1 MNASKLILVVE
12 DEQHLA
18 IGIKYNLEE
27 EGYRVATVE
36 DGASALEYIAS
47 HPGEVDLVILDI
59 MLPGMSGY
67 AVCESLRD
75 SGENMPILI
84 LSARTLAED
93 RTRGFDVGTDQYM
106 SKPFDLDEL
115 LSRVNNLLTLY
126 RRRADKSEKGRS
138 AIGTF
143 QFANAR
149 VNFDTFEVTVA
160 ERPVRLTQMQ
170 MKLLQY
176 FVENEGRVISRGEL
190 LNNVWGMPG
199 HLQTRA
205 PDQFLRK
212 LRKTFEPQ
220 PARPRHFLTVRDA
233 GYRFLAAGERD
244 THPEAAGETSP
255 ESLRQDPL

>member
-1 MNASKLILVVE
+1 
-12 DEQHLA
+12 
-18 IGIKYNLEE
+18 
-27 EGYRVATVE
+27 
-36 DGASALEYIAS
+36 
-47 HPGEVDLVILDI
+47 
-59 MLPGMSGY
+59 
-67 AVCESLRD
+67 
-75 SGENMPILI
+75 MPILI

-93 RTRGFDVGTDQYM
+93 RTRGFDVGADQYM

-126 RRRADKSEKGRS
+126 RRRADKHEKGRS

-160 ERPVRLTQMQ
+160 ERRVRLSQMQ

-233 GYRFLAAGERD
+233 GYRFLAAGEGE
-244 THPEAAGETSP
+244 TLPEAAEQTARAGP
-255 ESLRQDPL
+255 HD